1 MATNSTTTTNSS
13 FSVFNFDNETS
24 SPSWSPSSSLTTPLS
39 ATLSDGYNDNST
51 TASTNYNDEFGY
63 YGSSN
68 ETTYGYGSGTY
79 NNESTYAYG
88 GYDDYTE
95 GYGYDDYAKKDD
107 YDEKKSYGDNFAYGA
122 MSVAVL
128 TLGLVIVVEYILH
141 QIDHKAIGKPFG
153 QAVLDAV
160 YRECKC
166 LLLKFCFV
174 VVIFF
179 FLSF

>member
-1 MATNSTTTTNSS
+1 MATNSTNNSS

-68 ETTYGYGSGTY
+68 ETTYGFGDTY
-79 NNESTYAYG
+79 NESTSYGYG
-88 GYDDYTE
+88 GGYNDDYTE
-95 GYGYDDYAKKDD
+95 GYGYDDYAKK
-107 YDEKKSYGDNFAYGA
+107 DEKKSYGDNFAYGA

-166 LLLKFCFV
+166 CCCC
-174 VVIFF
+174 
-179 FLSF
+179 LSSY